1 MIKVCG
7 PGFNDC
13 GLAGLT
19 ITESDVQPWSP
30 PGACPS
36 PITLPSNSNSIRS
49 YPAECASPMPEKSNS
64 KVIGEE
70 PLT

>member
-1 MIKVCG
+1 MCT
-7 PGFNDC
+7 PRFNDC

-30 PGACPS
+30 RACPS
-36 PITLPSNSNSIRS
+36 PMTLPSNSNSIRS
-49 YPAECASPMPEKSNS
+49 YPAECASPIPEKSNS

-70 PLT
+70 PLA